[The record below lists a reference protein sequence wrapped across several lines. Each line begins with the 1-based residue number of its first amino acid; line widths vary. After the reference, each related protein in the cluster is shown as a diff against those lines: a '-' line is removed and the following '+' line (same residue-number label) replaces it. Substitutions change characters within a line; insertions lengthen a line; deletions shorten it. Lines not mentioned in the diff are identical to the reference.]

1 MFPRARAA
9 PSSSSGSAP
18 ETMSEP
24 VAAPTEVLEPDTTA
38 AAPPR
43 AKTGS
48 TEPTA
53 SRKPPAGRKIM
64 RQYELVELVRSYDP
78 HVDEDL
84 LNGAYVFA
92 MKAHG
97 TQKRASGDPFF
108 HHPIEVAGIL
118 AGLKLDAA
126 SIATGLLHDTVEDT
140 GAKLDEIREH
150 FGDTVARLVDGVTKL
165 NKIELQSTKTA
176 QAENFGKLL
185 VAMSEDIRVLLVK
198 LADRLHNMRTLQFV
212 PPDKRQRIAL
222 ETMEIYAPLAER
234 IGMER
239 LKAEL
244 EDLAFAELAPEA
256 RDSVVHRL
264 GQLRQDDTALNER
277 IVAELKGK
285 LAEAGIE
292 ADIQGR
298 EKSPLSIWKKM
309 ERKNVSFEQLSD
321 IMAFRV
327 MVDNIGEC
335 YAALGVIHAAYAMLP
350 GRFKDFISTP
360 KQNGYRS
367 LHTTILGPEQRKIEV
382 QIRTRQMHE
391 VAEFGVAAHW
401 AYKQESRVTE
411 GRQYRW
417 IRELL
422 DILEHTAEPEEF
434 LDNTKLAMFQ
444 DQVFC
449 FTPRGDL
456 IALPRGATP
465 IDFAYAVHSEVGDH
479 CVGAKVDG
487 RMVQL
492 RHLLQN
498 GDQVDIITS
507 RNAWPSAAWERF
519 VVTGKARA
527 RIRRAIKA
535 RQRDDY
541 IQRGREMLS
550 RAAKAEGVQ
559 PTERQLEQAASALS
573 QGSLEDM
580 LVQIGEG
587 QLAARLVLQAI
598 PAPPLKLPD
607 KRAPGTGGPVD
618 AASEADNIVLFKRPQ
633 AEPSE
638 RPSGLIAGLP
648 AGVAYQFAGCCR
660 PIHGDPII
668 GVVRT
673 GRPISIHC
681 RDCTTVMRMSES
693 EHRFVD
699 VGWNDR
705 MVEPIATRIA
715 VMVNN
720 RPGSLGTISTIIGK
734 NDGNIVDVKVGR
746 RSTEVYEMVLDVE
759 VKGVDQLQGILA
771 ALRANPIVSTVERSR
786 S

>member
-1 MFPRARAA
+1 MTEPAA
-9 PSSSSGSAP
+9 VVTDLFEPPPLQPAAAAETVEKKSAP
-18 ETMSEP
+18 P
-24 VAAPTEVLEPDTTA
+24 AKRTA
-38 AAPPR
+38 N
-43 AKTGS
+43 
-48 TEPTA
+48 
-53 SRKPPAGRKIM
+53 RKII

-78 HVDEDL
+78 NVDEDL

-108 HHPIEVAGIL
+108 HHPVEVAGIL

-140 GAKLDEIREH
+140 GAKLEDIRER

-165 NKIELQSTKTA
+165 NKIQLQSAKTA

-256 RDSVVHRL
+256 RQSVMHRL
-264 GQLRQDDTALNER
+264 GQLRHDDTALNDR

-285 LAEAGIE
+285 LAAAGLE
-292 ADIQGR
+292 ADIAGR

-327 MVDNIGEC
+327 LVDNVGEC

-367 LHTTILGPEQRKIEV
+367 LHTTIIGPEQRKIEV

-391 VAEFGVAAHW
+391 VAELGVAAHW

-434 LDNTKLAMFQ
+434 LANTKLAMFQ

-465 IDFAYAVHSEVGDH
+465 VDFAYAVHSEVGDH

-519 VVTGKARA
+519 VVTGKAKA
-527 RIRRAIKA
+527 RIRRAIKT

-541 IQRGREMLS
+541 IQRGREMLV
-550 RAAKAEGVQ
+550 RAAKAEGLQ
-559 PTERQLEQAASALS
+559 PTERQLEQAAAELE
-573 QGSLEDM
+573 QGGLEDM
-580 LVQIGEG
+580 LVQVGEG

-598 PAPPLKLPD
+598 PAPALKLPS
-607 KRAPGTGGPVD
+607 KRAPGTGATID
-618 AASEADNIVLFKRPQ
+618 AVSDADNIVLFKRSRP
-633 AEPSE
+633 EPGE
-638 RPSGLIAGLP
+638 RPSGMIAGLP
-648 AGVAYQFAGCCR
+648 SGVAYQFAGCCR

-681 RDCTTVMRMSES
+681 RDCTTVLRMSES

-699 VGWNDR
+699 VGWSDQLI
-705 MVEPIATRIA
+705 EPIATRIA

-746 RSTEVYEMVLDVE
+746 RSTDLYEMVLDVE
-759 VKGVDQLQGILA
+759 VKGVDQLQRILA
-771 ALRANPIVSTVERSR
+771 ALRANPIVSTVERTR